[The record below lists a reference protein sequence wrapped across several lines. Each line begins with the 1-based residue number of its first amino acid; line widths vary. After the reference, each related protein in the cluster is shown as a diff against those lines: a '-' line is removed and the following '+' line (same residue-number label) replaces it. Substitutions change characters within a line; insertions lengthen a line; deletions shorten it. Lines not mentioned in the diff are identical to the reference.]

1 MALENWKFI
10 GYFPIKTTP
19 TPLTLVLL
27 GGKEIVIYN
36 KRWGRG
42 VWRIVSYN
50 FFGPKKL
57 GETGSQN
64 VTIDVGHGNLHFSH
78 PSPQLLH
85 LLARFGKGIPEGDSL
100 HVFLQAFGNLPCGYL
115 GQKVP

>member
-1 MALENWKFI
+1 MWDM
-10 GYFPIKTTP
+10 
-19 TPLTLVLL
+19 
-27 GGKEIVIYN
+27 
-36 KRWGRG
+36 
-42 VWRIVSYN
+42 
-50 FFGPKKL
+50 
-57 GETGSQN
+57 
-64 VTIDVGHGNLHFSH
+64 VTYILAT